1 MKHAALGL
9 LIVPLVGA
17 CVHNTALEQVRPG
30 MTRDQVT
37 SLMGPPLSSTNTAG
51 RECAMYTVTKD
62 FWSRTPWSMTDRYY
76 VCYTEG
82 RVDTYGL
89 AES

>member
-1 MKHAALGL
+1 
-9 LIVPLVGA
+9 
-17 CVHNTALEQVRPG
+17 
-30 MTRDQVT
+30 
-37 SLMGPPLSSTNTAG
+37 
-51 RECAMYTVTKD
+51 MYTVTKD

>member
-1 MKHAALGL
+1 MRHAVFGL
-9 LIVPLVGA
+9 LLVPLVGA
-17 CVHNTALEQVRPG
+17 CVHTSALEQVRPG

-37 SLMGPPLSSTNTAG
+37 GLMGPPESSTNTAG

-76 VCYTEG
+76 VCYTDG
-82 RVDTYGL
+82 RVDTYGM
-89 AES
+89 AQS